1 MLCRAKAICCE
12 RPKELGGSR
21 TSTADL
27 NWPLASHVIR
37 HHAEA
42 VLKGGGSSS
51 HSLSV
56 LRGWTGHQ
64 SGDSEQMLVN
74 HLLYT
79 FIYIYVFF
87 LISILVNSFILP
99 HESYFVFFQFSSPHL
114 TGKGGSEQMTVWCYA
129 TCQVKPQYSHR
140 TTFSTGI
147 NVLISETFKW
157 TENMSH
163 IYTNYFLKKN

>member
-42 VLKGGGSSS
+42 VLQGGGSSS

-56 LRGWTGHQ
+56 FRGWTGHQ

-87 LISILVNSFILP
+87 LISILVNSFILS
-99 HESYFVFFQFSSPHL
+99 HESYFVFFSSAPPISLVRGGWTNDCVVLSYLPGETTIL
-114 TGKGGSEQMTVWCYA
+114 TQN
-129 TCQVKPQYSHR
+129 H
-140 TTFSTGI
+140 
-147 NVLISETFKW
+147 VLHWHKCTDFR
-157 TENMSH
+157 N
-163 IYTNYFLKKN
+163 L